1 MERPVASKRRRDE
14 RDDSVPADSALHDQ
28 GEGETIAELARS
40 AGAAK
45 PAAKEQPSR
54 EEMARRKA
62 KRQAKKQKLAG
73 AQKEKGGL
81 AAVVTPAQARDHP
94 FEVDTRDHA
103 ETPFEAYRDIE
114 PLLFRLA
121 LELRKDKAKLR
132 IYDPFF
138 CEGSVKTHLAR
149 LGFTTVI
156 NENRDFYADAEAGSK
171 KHGVEGPGTPEF
183 DVIVTNPP
191 FSGDHITRT
200 LTWAAATGKPLFLL
214 LPDFIARKG
223 HYASFVSA
231 LSGGGTA
238 PVSDVL
244 SYMGPVAKA
253 YMFAAPGRDINGS
266 KAEGEEGGEEAPD
279 RPFHVFAMSF
289 QCVWFV
295 HLGRG
300 ASKTIPT
307 STAHAAITGWWT
319 KKYGPGAQNAAPSH
333 AALAGRV
340 EDLPQLAAE
349 PLAKRKA
356 EAKARPWRKKLNRQ
370 RKAGGGKGAPEGKE
384 AGSGASGGAAASTTD
399 DWSD

>member
-14 RDDSVPADSALHDQ
+14 RDDSVPALEQ
-28 GEGETIAELARS
+28 GGGELSAELAPS
-40 AGAAK
+40 AGG
-45 PAAKEQPSR
+45 PAKEQPSR

-81 AAVVTPAQARDHP
+81 AAVVTPAQAREHP

-156 NENRDFYADAEAGSK
+156 NENRDFYADAAAGPRK
-171 KHGVEGPGTPEF
+171 AGLDGPGTPEF

-191 FSGDHITRT
+191 FSGDHITHT

-223 HYASFVSA
+223 HFASFVSV
-231 LSGGGTA
+231 LSGGRTG
-238 PVSDVL
+238 PVVDVL
-244 SYMGPVAKA
+244 SYMGPLAKA
-253 YMFAAPGRDINGS
+253 YMFAAPGRDFTG
-266 KAEGEEGGEEAPD
+266 AGEGGEEGPD

-295 HLGRG
+295 HLGGG
-300 ASKTIPT
+300 ASKTVPT
-307 STAHAAITGWWT
+307 STAHATITGWWT

-370 RKAGGGKGAPEGKE
+370 HKAGGGKGAPEGKG
-384 AGSGASGGAAASTTD
+384 AGSGGATVPAASSATD